1 VMLALALLIATPTL
15 TVLVAIGA
23 ALTVN
28 LRGATAIIGLL
39 VLPLC
44 SPVLIFGARAAV
56 LALDSEG
63 VAGPLYFNVSLA
75 FLAVSLGPIAIA
87 AALRVGLE

>member
-1 VMLALALLIATPTL
+1 MLALALLLATPTL

-28 LRGATAIIGLL
+28 LRGAAVIIGLL

-44 SPVLIFGARAAV
+44 TPILIFGARATV
-56 LALDSEG
+56 LAMDAEPA
-63 VAGPLYFNVSLA
+63 AGPLYFLGSLA
-75 FLAVSLGPIAIA
+75 CLAIALGPLAIA
-87 AALRVGLE
+87 AALRISLE